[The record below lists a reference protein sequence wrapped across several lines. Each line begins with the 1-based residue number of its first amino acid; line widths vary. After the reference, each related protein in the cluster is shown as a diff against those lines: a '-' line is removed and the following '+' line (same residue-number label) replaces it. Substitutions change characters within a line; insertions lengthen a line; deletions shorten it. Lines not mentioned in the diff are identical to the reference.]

1 MNDKQKDKLKNKNNG
16 NRSEKSFFSNLRWIN
31 DVSKRFARVDRKG
44 RSAVTSVLA
53 TLGICF
59 GVMTLIVVMSIMNG
73 FQMSFIDAIMEI
85 SSYHLRV
92 TDLPLEQE
100 AELYSLCDENR
111 NIISVTPFY
120 EAQTLMTG
128 KRGRENAA
136 IIRAVNPSIYTQ
148 DKGFYE
154 QLKIT
159 GGSFDL
165 SGEDSIVMGA
175 SLARKLN
182 VGVGDSVNLLVL
194 SGGSDVSLFSDDR
207 NFKVTG
213 IYSSGYSEIN
223 STYCFINLQDGEKHF
238 GESAKKIY
246 GIKLKNRND
255 DMHTVTVLQKK
266 LKDGKIQSWR
276 DYNKTFFGA
285 LRIEKNMLLLLVALI
300 FVVVGINIYNGM
312 RRLVFERRSE
322 IAILSA
328 IGARNSEIKSIFIM
342 RGFTTGAIGAFFGV
356 ILGLLISINTEFV
369 FNLASSFMFYV
380 QYFFTAIFSPE
391 NLMFVQENST
401 YAVYANIPARIFFSE
416 VVMIAL
422 FGVAAPLFASWAASR
437 NVLKLTVAEVL
448 HDE

>member
-1 MNDKQKDKLKNKNNG
+1 MIDKLKAKQ

-59 GVMTLIVVMSIMNG
+59 GVMTLIVVMSVMNG

-92 TDLPLEQE
+92 TDLPVEQE

-165 SGEDSIVMGA
+165 SEEDSIVMGA
-175 SLARKLN
+175 SL
-182 VGVGDSVNLLVL
+182 GSVTDTVFSF
-194 SGGSDVSLFSDDR
+194 SGTSPIKMAISSVRSSM
-207 NFKVTG
+207 VTLPLP
-213 IYSSGYSEIN
+213 
-223 STYCFINLQDGEKHF
+223 ST
-238 GESAKKIY
+238 SA
-246 GIKLKNRND
+246 
-255 DMHTVTVLQKK
+255 
-266 LKDGKIQSWR
+266 
-276 DYNKTFFGA
+276 
-285 LRIEKNMLLLLVALI
+285 
-300 FVVVGINIYNGM
+300 
-312 RRLVFERRSE
+312 
-322 IAILSA
+322 
-328 IGARNSEIKSIFIM
+328 
-342 RGFTTGAIGAFFGV
+342 
-356 ILGLLISINTEFV
+356 
-369 FNLASSFMFYV
+369 
-380 QYFFTAIFSPE
+380 
-391 NLMFVQENST
+391 
-401 YAVYANIPARIFFSE
+401 
-416 VVMIAL
+416 
-422 FGVAAPLFASWAASR
+422 
-437 NVLKLTVAEVL
+437 
-448 HDE
+448 

>member
-1 MNDKQKDKLKNKNNG
+1 MIDKLKAKQ

-59 GVMTLIVVMSIMNG
+59 GVMTLIVVMSVMNG

-92 TDLPLEQE
+92 TDLPVEQE

-165 SGEDSIVMGA
+165 SEEDSIVMGA

-182 VGVGDSVNLLVL
+182 VGVGDTVNLLVL
-194 SGGSDVSLFSDDR
+194 SGGSS
-207 NFKVTG
+207 
-213 IYSSGYSEIN
+213 
-223 STYCFINLQDGEKHF
+223 QD
-238 GESAKKIY
+238 Y
-246 GIKLKNRND
+246 L
-255 DMHTVTVLQKK
+255 
-266 LKDGKIQSWR
+266 
-276 DYNKTFFGA
+276 
-285 LRIEKNMLLLLVALI
+285 
-300 FVVVGINIYNGM
+300 
-312 RRLVFERRSE
+312 
-322 IAILSA
+322 
-328 IGARNSEIKSIFIM
+328 
-342 RGFTTGAIGAFFGV
+342 
-356 ILGLLISINTEFV
+356 
-369 FNLASSFMFYV
+369 
-380 QYFFTAIFSPE
+380 P
-391 NLMFVQENST
+391 
-401 YAVYANIPARIFFSE
+401 
-416 VVMIAL
+416 
-422 FGVAAPLFASWAASR
+422 
-437 NVLKLTVAEVL
+437 
-448 HDE
+448 